1 MHTKVSPKTLEG
13 DLARPSGKKRPREAR
28 RSGSGKGSTTQAT
41 GFAHQKPLPVRMK
54 ANKRMLQT
62 QRAALFAELGCEVET
77 ILIPRIQSDHGE
89 HLCFFNTNDGD
100 NADDGDDNDDDLDDN
115 DDNND
120 DKDDDGDHDDDDDV
134 RWCEGVAGEDMC
146 L

>member
-1 MHTKVSPKTLEG
+1 MERGVWIDNFSF
-13 DLARPSGKKRPREAR
+13 R
-28 RSGSGKGSTTQAT
+28 
-41 GFAHQKPLPVRMK
+41 
-54 ANKRMLQT
+54 
-62 QRAALFAELGCEVET
+62 
-77 ILIPRIQSDHGE
+77 E

-100 NADDGDDNDDDLDDN
+100 NVDDGDDNDDDLDDN